1 MKRIFQIFCV
11 IGVVAL
17 LAGCEMDHYRSDTMT
32 SAQLKDDPASA
43 VYTTDGNYS
52 MFKDTQEYRGTEDSG
67 LTYQKMWFH
76 MAEMRGDNVN
86 LSGRTTSPIY
96 NSACYND
103 DPTLKHG
110 KFFWWIAYKII
121 FSANTIIES
130 LPEGVDAANDHLLGE
145 NYFLRAISHL
155 NLSCLFSRQYSH
167 GRDNKGIVLRT
178 STDCSITERATVG
191 EVYDQIV
198 SDLQKAA
205 ELMKNGSRRGDAG
218 YASYEAARGLLTR
231 VYLYREEWDKVI
243 ELANEMIGADPDG
256 KLDPDVANYFINARN
271 SKETL
276 WCIANTVTDTRE
288 RSSLGSMYFS
298 PDGTGGTGWGECYAS
313 DPLLDLFE
321 RNPED
326 KRYAAYFSLYGQKN
340 DGLKMVTWPVPAG
353 SNLNYENCVAMN
365 VARAAS
371 GKYEFDYSGKHY
383 VVEERP
389 VYNYTEYYIQY
400 EGKEQRCY
408 VRENTDAMTGIRNS
422 YPQFYCSKFAWQDGD
437 PNLSSP
443 VMIRWAEVI
452 LNRAEAYA
460 MMGNEA
466 AALTDVN
473 VIRRRAGIPEITGQS
488 DMAMCGYTEVID
500 VVNDERRLELC
511 YEAHRPFD
519 VYRQKRSMDR
529 RFAGVHPWEVVSYDD
544 PRILFRIPFD
554 EISVSGIEQNP

>member
-1 MKRIFQIFCV
+1 MKRIFHILLV
-11 IGVVAL
+11 LGVASL
-17 LAGCEMDHYRSDTMT
+17 LGGCEMDHYRSDTMT

-67 LTYQKMWFH
+67 LTYQKMWVH
-76 MAEMRGDNVN
+76 MAEMRADNVN

-130 LPEGVDAANDHLLGE
+130 LPEGQSVADDHLLGE
-145 NYFLRAISHL
+145 NYFLRAICHL

-167 GRDNKGIVLRT
+167 GRENPGVVLRT
-178 STDCSITERATVG
+178 STDCSVTERATVG

-198 SDLQKAA
+198 KDLQKAA

-218 YASYEAARGLLTR
+218 YVSYEAARGLLTR
-231 VYLYREEWDKVI
+231 VYLYREEWDKVV
-243 ELANEMIGADPDG
+243 ELANDMIGGDAAG
-256 KLDPDVANYFINARN
+256 KLDPDVANYFINART

-276 WCIANTVTDTRE
+276 WCIANTVTDTRN
-288 RSSLGSMYFS
+288 RSSLGSMFFS
-298 PDGTGGTGWGECYAS
+298 PDGTGGTGWGECYAT

-321 RNPED
+321 RYPED
-326 KRYAAYFSLYGQKN
+326 KRYTSYFSLYGQKN
-340 DGLKMVTWPVPAG
+340 DGKKMVTWPVPSGG
-353 SNLNYENCVAMN
+353 SNTNYENCV
-365 VARAAS
+365 VLDVERGAS
-371 GKYEFDYSGKHY
+371 GQYEFDYDGKHY
-383 VVEERP
+383 VVEERI
-389 VYNYTEYYIQY
+389 VNTYTEYYIQY

-408 VRENTDAMTGIRNS
+408 VRENTDKITGIRNS
-422 YPQFYCSKFAWQDGD
+422 YPQFYCSKYSWQDGD

-452 LNRAEAYA
+452 LNRAEAQA
-460 MMGNEA
+460 MLGNDA
-466 AALTDVN
+466 AALADVN
-473 VIRRRAGIPEITGQS
+473 VIRARAGIPEMTAGN
-488 DMAMCGYTEVID
+488 MAERGYSEVID
-500 VVNDERRLELC
+500 VVNDERRMELC
-511 YEAHRPFD
+511 YEAHRTFD

-529 RFAGVHPWEVVSYDD
+529 RFAGVQPWEVVDYND

-554 EISVSGIEQNP
+554 EISVSGIDQNP